1 MSLPKKSFLSG
12 RRAGSIPSQEKRL
25 QSKYLGTRP
34 SVKKVRKLVDDI
46 GGRTGRRS
54 TWKEPGEVVG
64 LLNRKIVG
72 WANYFCLGPVSKA
85 YDIVNRHVCQR
96 LRWWLCRKYRVA
108 GAGLHRFSDKHL
120 REDLGLTD
128 LRAHRRRFLC
138 AKA

>member
-1 MSLPKKSFLSG
+1 MICCRGTGAQALAAMRVMMAKLKLTVNKTKTCLCRLPEETFDFLGYTIG
-12 RRAGSIPSQEKRL
+12 RCYSPRTGRA
-25 QSKYLGTRP
+25 YLGTRP

-96 LRWWLCRKYRVA
+96 LRW
-108 GAGLHRFSDKHL
+108 
-120 REDLGLTD
+120 
-128 LRAHRRRFLC
+128 
-138 AKA
+138 